1 MVVYWKYN
9 RNLINETSHFRRR
22 LLLFSSKIPVH
33 QNCSFFG
40 QFCLRNFL
48 YINAVFRYVI
58 LSILFLSIRPTIK
71 SRSAS
76 KQQNQGIR
84 ATSEFWERVKRL
96 VEKIP
101 FYEFVINNF
110 INKNITF
117 EKVSANKPF
126 LLFEKKIFWFSLF
139 SFDQTNMH
147 GDMWVNKWHAHAPVH
162 SKW

>member
-22 LLLFSSKIPVH
+22 LLLFSSKIPVY

-40 QFCLRNFL
+40 QFCLWNFL

-76 KQQNQGIR
+76 KQQNQGII
-84 ATSEFWERVKRL
+84 ATSECWEQVKRL

-101 FYEFVINNF
+101 FYEF

-126 LLFEKKIFWFSLF
+126 LLFEKKMFRFSLF

-147 GDMWVNKWHAHAPVH
+147 CDMWVNKWHAHAPVL